1 MSRQP
6 SSNLLLHLL
15 DTDARRALFP
25 VEVQLRSRKALY
37 EPGTPALYAYFPV
50 DAVIALV
57 STMADGATTEV
68 ALIGREGMVGLASAL
83 GTVESPT
90 TAAVVQV
97 AGAAF
102 RVPAAVLR
110 TERLRVP
117 SVRAVLDV
125 YTEAHLIQVS
135 QTAACNRLHSI
146 EARLA
151 RWLLAISDRIDGNQF
166 TLPHEL
172 IAQMLGVHRPTV
184 SMTLQELR
192 DAGLIAYQHRSIV
205 IANRRGLERVACE
218 CYGVLRREFE
228 RLLRPPIARVDALPR
243 VVDEHPHRDVELGA
257 ALETM
262 REIAGRLLLSGIRE
276 QEARDAAEAANRSK
290 DEFLATVS
298 HELRTPL
305 NCILGWCTLLN
316 ERRDQSPEHGLAVIQ
331 RNAQALLKL
340 VEELLD
346 GARLASNT
354 LAIRPA
360 VLDFPALVHTVVDT
374 VQPAAAAKGVELRLS
389 IADEFAPLSA
399 DADRL
404 RQVLLNVITNAL
416 KFTDPGGSVDVMVT
430 AAGNTARVCVRDTGR
445 GIAPDVLP
453 HVFERFQRGS
463 ESTAGHDGLGLGL
476 TIAQVLIELHGGT
489 IHLASPGEGQ
499 GTSCTIELPMG
510 ATDDAGRSAPRAAA
524 ADVSVKARA
533 GHH

>member
-1 MSRQP
+1 MLQQP
-6 SSNLLLHLL
+6 SSNQLLQLL

-25 VEVQLRSRKALY
+25 VSVQLRPREALY
-37 EPGTPALYAYFPV
+37 EPGMPALYAYFPV
-50 DAVIALV
+50 NAVIALV

-90 TAAVVQV
+90 TAAVVQI
-97 AGAAF
+97 AGTAF

-110 TERLRVP
+110 NERLRVP
-117 SVRAVLDV
+117 SVRAVLDL

-135 QTAACNRLHSI
+135 QTAACNRLHPI
-146 EARLA
+146 EAWLA
-151 RWLLAISDRIDGNQF
+151 RWLLAIADRIDADQF

-184 SMTLQELR
+184 SMTLQGLR
-192 DAGLIAYQHRSIV
+192 DSGVIAYRHRSIV
-205 IANRRGLERVACE
+205 IADRRALERVACE

-228 RLLRPPIARVDALPR
+228 RLLRPPIARIDALPR
-243 VVDEHPHRDVELGA
+243 AIEDRPHRDGEPGA

-262 REIAGRLLLSGIRE
+262 REIAGRLLLSSIRE
-276 QEARDAAEAANRSK
+276 QEARDAAEAASQAK
-290 DEFLATVS
+290 DQFLATVS

-316 ERRDQSPEHGLAVIQ
+316 ERRDQAPEHGLAVIQ

-354 LAIRPA
+354 LSIQPA
-360 VLDFPALVHTVVDT
+360 VVDFPSIVHSVVDT
-374 VQPAAAAKGVELRLS
+374 VKPAATAKGVELRLS
-389 IADEFAPLSA
+389 IADEFAPLFA

-404 RQVLLNVITNAL
+404 RQVLLNVLTNAL
-416 KFTDPGGSVDVMVT
+416 KFTDPGGSVDVSVT
-430 AAGNTARVCVRDTGR
+430 AVGNTAHVCVRDTGR

-453 HVFERFQRGS
+453 RVFERFRRGV
-463 ESTAGHDGLGLGL
+463 ESTTGHDGLGLGL
-476 TIAQVLIELHGGT
+476 TIAQVLVELHGGT
-489 IHLASPGEGQ
+489 IQLASPGEGQ

-510 ATDDAGRSAPRAAA
+510 ATDDADRSAPRAAD
-524 ADVSVKARA
+524 ADVSLRSRA